1 MACLTEVYL
10 ISLLN
15 LITGGLMNLGAS
27 YDLRIPD
34 RLSNRYTYLLCFW
47 QADMWTKS
55 WTEIEA
61 IW

>member
-1 MACLTEVYL
+1 MAYLAEVYL

-34 RLSNRYTYLLCFW
+34 RLRIGYTYFLPFW
-47 QADMWTKS
+47 QADMLTKS
-55 WTEIEA
+55 WTEIQA
-61 IW
+61 T